1 MEKKTV
7 SIIIPVYNVEDY
19 ILECLSSISAQTF
32 EGNIECILVDDCSS
46 DKSLDLIRK
55 FIDDDKSKVEY
66 HVILQEKNQ
75 RQGIARN
82 VGIKNAKG
90 EYILFVDSDDVI
102 SPHCLEVM
110 FCEIEKHPNA
120 DYVLCSMIDMDGNI
134 SFAPIGYPSFV
145 SNKKWLMSKSLFSE
159 GGIPPGPVN
168 KLIRKSLIL
177 DNNIFFPGDVIFEDV
192 QFSFLLGI
200 YAKSACFCM
209 ENTYFYRTNREGST
223 ITTTAKNMEFGLK
236 SRIILMH
243 NMIDLTICEN
253 KRLQFDSL
261 FAKFLLYIKINENV
275 MSNQFEMK
283 LSEVKSHF
291 IKKAPVSLGLVLASL
306 PLPLLRNKYF
316 NRMAYKI
323 LWLVHR

>member
-1 MEKKTV
+1 
-7 SIIIPVYNVEDY
+7 
-19 ILECLSSISAQTF
+19 
-32 EGNIECILVDDCSS
+32 
-46 DKSLDLIRK
+46 
-55 FIDDDKSKVEY
+55 
-66 HVILQEKNQ
+66 
-75 RQGIARN
+75 
-82 VGIKNAKG
+82 
-90 EYILFVDSDDVI
+90 
-102 SPHCLEVM
+102 
-110 FCEIEKHPNA
+110 
-120 DYVLCSMIDMDGNI
+120 
-134 SFAPIGYPSFV
+134 
-145 SNKKWLMSKSLFSE
+145 
-159 GGIPPGPVN
+159 
-168 KLIRKSLIL
+168 
-177 DNNIFFPGDVIFEDV
+177 
-192 QFSFLLGI
+192 
-200 YAKSACFCM
+200 M

-261 FAKFLLYIKINENV
+261 FAKFLLYIKINESV